1 MQTIDIFPWNDHFD
15 TGISTIDAQHRKLVE
30 LLNTLA
36 GHVTYQTDLPQLN
49 GIIDALLD
57 YTAYHFHAEEAIWAK
72 HLPGDA
78 SVAEHMEVH
87 AGFVR
92 TVQRLKDEQA
102 VKPAEQIVQ
111 DALAF
116 LSRWLVS
123 HIIETDKRMAI
134 TVQAIQA
141 GMDSTAAK
149 AFADEKMGGATRALI
164 DLILSVYGT
173 LTSNAVDLMR
183 KMAEHKVA
191 SEALHVEEK
200 RSQTI
205 IEASPIPMA
214 VNDEQ
219 GNITYLNPAFTQTFG
234 YTRQD
239 IPTLVE
245 WAIKAYPDQAYREQV
260 MAKWQE
266 HMAQLQQ
273 TGQTMTPVEARITT
287 RSGDL
292 RISMVSATGLDRK
305 HLVTL
310 VDVTEAK
317 AQALAVTR
325 LKDDLEATLNA
336 MPDLLFELDLEGRY
350 HAYHSPR
357 TDLLALPANQLLGKT
372 LRDVLPVEAAE
383 LCIHALHEAN
393 AKEYSTGTQIELDL
407 PTGKH
412 WFELSVARKNRQ
424 SGELPR
430 FLVVS
435 RDITQHKQA
444 ESARQ
449 RVTRALRLVSDTNI
463 TLARSTDKT
472 QLLQD
477 ICALICD
484 KGGYLMAWVGFAQDD
499 VQRSVAPMAHSGLEQ
514 GYLASVQISWS
525 EDSPFGRGPIG
536 IAIRTGRT
544 QVNRD
549 YLKNPAIQPWREA
562 AQQRGFQSSIAL
574 PFTQKSGVRASLTI
588 YSVLPDAFSADEV
601 DLLEELTANL
611 AHELDAMEDRRGRF
625 EAESASKAKA
635 EFLANMSHEIRTPLN
650 AITGMAHVMRRDGL
664 TPWQTDKLGKLED
677 ASRHLL
683 NILNDILDLS
693 KIDANKLTL
702 EQVPLQVQSIVAN
715 VASMVSERA
724 AAKHLDLVIEVH
736 SLPRGLVGD
745 ATRLQQALLNY
756 VTNAVKFTDRGRV
769 TVHAQVVEETGDIAL
784 LRFEVIDTGI
794 GMEPQVLGRVFSE
807 FEQGDNST
815 TREYGGTGLGL
826 TITRKL
832 ARLMGGEAGA
842 QSTPGVG
849 SNFWFT
855 VRLQKGEQQA
865 EQATELT
872 AAMALTQL
880 RARHAGMRVL
890 VAEDDP
896 FNAEIACIM
905 LEDAGLQVDVAED
918 GLKAVAMAGQN
929 QNGIILM
936 DMQMPHMG
944 GLEATRKIRQ
954 LPGYADTPILAM
966 TANAFAEDKV
976 HCLQAGMNGFISKP
990 VPPEELYAALLS
1002 TLG

>member
-36 GHVTYQTDLPQLN
+36 GHVAYLTDLPQLN

-57 YTAYHFHAEEAIWAK
+57 YTAYHVQAEEAIWAQ

-78 SVAEHMEVH
+78 SVVEHMEVH

-92 TVQRLKDEQA
+92 TVLSLKDEQA

-219 GNITYLNPAFTQTFG
+219 GNITYLNPAFTRTFG

-239 IPTLVE
+239 MSTLVE
-245 WAIKAYPDQAYREQV
+245 WASKAYPDPAYREQV

-273 TGQTMTPVEARITT
+273 QGQTMKPVEARITT

-310 VDVTEAK
+310 VDVTDAK
-317 AQALAVTR
+317 AHALAITR

-336 MPDLLFELDLEGRY
+336 MPDLLFELDLHGRY
-350 HAYHSPR
+350 HEYHSPR

-372 LRDVLPVEAAE
+372 VRDVLPVEAAE

-435 RDITQHKQA
+435 RDITKHKQA

-449 RVTRALRLVSDTNI
+449 LVTRALRLVSDTNI

-484 KGGYLMAWVGFAQDD
+484 KGGYLMAWVGYAQDD

-514 GYLASVQISWS
+514 GYLESVQISWS

-702 EQVPLQVQSIVAN
+702 EQMPLQVQSIVAN
-715 VASMVSERA
+715 VASMVSDRA

-736 SLPRGLVGD
+736 SLPRSLVGD

-756 VTNAVKFTDRGRV
+756 VTNAVKFTDKGRV
-769 TVHAQVVEETGDIAL
+769 TVRAQVVEETGDIAL

-794 GMEPQVLGRVFSE
+794 GMEPQVLERVFSE

-832 ARLMGGEAGA
+832 AGLMGGEAGA

-855 VRLQKGEQQA
+855 VRLRKGEQQA

-872 AAMALTQL
+872 AAVALTQL

-918 GLKAVAMAGQN
+918 GLKAVAMTGQN
-929 QNGIILM
+929 QYGIILM
-936 DMQMPHMG
+936 DMQMPHMD